1 MAAAAIWRS
10 RARAGRRIRTAGCQW
25 GMAAHAG
32 WLTKKGGIRKN
43 WLRRWFE
50 LGADGELVYYVS
62 EDKQKRKGSIELWQ
76 SSDIRDSTAPGAA
89 TTEIEI
95 VTPERTWRVQ
105 TDTVAELAVWLQT
118 LRHSA
123 EAAREQRAAA
133 VAEEHVRAAG
143 DGPDRVLKASGWAP
157 VTNAGSSWTTVASDM
172 VRQTKLMLSR
182 GFLPWEGIAA
192 LGSANHEL
200 YQVVT
205 ECPDLARQIQD
216 YCIVSDEVYHG
227 FSEPDELMLKVTE
240 LTQLGWQPHG
250 GLAAA
255 GEGRGCLYQAMVL
268 PTSQETRPRVTEY
281 RVVGASQETNSFVDE
296 LGASVTTLLK
306 SGWRTIGGVAARG
319 KNMAHLYQALVRHE
333 DSEQVEE
340 KEVATTG
347 LEEEEYCVASFRVG
361 SMLPSGAVDPR
372 TETDGIADEVTRLIA
387 DDWHPVGG
395 VNTVG
400 E

>member
-1 MAAAAIWRS
+1 MAAALAI
-10 RARAGRRIRTAGCQW
+10 AGRRRTPLAQSPGW
-25 GMAAHAG
+25 GMAAQAG

-105 TDTVAELAVWLQT
+105 ADTVAELAVWLQT
-118 LRHSA
+118 LRQSA

-143 DGPDRVLKASGWAP
+143 DGPNRVLNASGWAP
-157 VTNAGSSWTTVASDM
+157 VTNAGSSWATVASDM

-200 YQVVT
+200 YQVVS

-268 PTSQETRPRVTEY
+268 PTETRPRVTEY
-281 RVVGASQETNSFVDE
+281 RVVGTSQETSSFVDE

-333 DSEQVEE
+333 DSEQV
-340 KEVATTG
+340 AM
-347 LEEEEYCVASFRVG
+347 EEEEYCVASFRVG

-372 TETDGIADEVTRLIA
+372 TETDGIADEVARLIA
-387 DDWHPVGG
+387 DGWHPVGG

>member
-1 MAAAAIWRS
+1 MAAALAI
-10 RARAGRRIRTAGCQW
+10 AGRRRTPLAQSPGW
-25 GMAAHAG
+25 GMAAQAG

-105 TDTVAELAVWLQT
+105 ADTVAELAVWLQT
-118 LRHSA
+118 LRQSA

-143 DGPDRVLKASGWAP
+143 DGPNRVLNASGWAP
-157 VTNAGSSWTTVASDM
+157 VTNAGSSWATVASDM

-200 YQVVT
+200 YQVVS

-268 PTSQETRPRVTEY
+268 PTSETRPRAEY
-281 RVVGASQETNSFVDE
+281 RVVGTSQETSSFVDE

-333 DSEQVEE
+333 DSEQV
-340 KEVATTG
+340 AM
-347 LEEEEYCVASFRVG
+347 EEEEYCVASFRVG

-372 TETDGIADEVTRLIA
+372 TETDGIADEVARLIA
-387 DDWHPVGG
+387 DGWHPVGG

>member
-1 MAAAAIWRS
+1 MAAALAI
-10 RARAGRRIRTAGCQW
+10 AGRRRTPLAQSPGW
-25 GMAAHAG
+25 GMAAQAG

-105 TDTVAELAVWLQT
+105 ADTVAELAVWLQT
-118 LRHSA
+118 LRQSA

-143 DGPDRVLKASGWAP
+143 DGPNRVLNASGWAP
-157 VTNAGSSWTTVASDM
+157 VTNAGSSWATVASDM

-200 YQVVT
+200 YQVVS

-268 PTSQETRPRVTEY
+268 PETRPRVTEY
-281 RVVGASQETNSFVDE
+281 RVVGTSQETSSFVDE

-333 DSEQVEE
+333 DSEQV
-340 KEVATTG
+340 AM
-347 LEEEEYCVASFRVG
+347 EEEEYCVASFRVG

-372 TETDGIADEVTRLIA
+372 TETDGIADEVARLIA
-387 DDWHPVGG
+387 DGWHPVGG